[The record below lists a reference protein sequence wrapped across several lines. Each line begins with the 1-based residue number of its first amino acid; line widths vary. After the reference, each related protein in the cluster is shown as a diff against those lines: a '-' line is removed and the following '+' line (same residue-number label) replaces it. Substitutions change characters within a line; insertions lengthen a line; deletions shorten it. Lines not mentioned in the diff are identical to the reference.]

1 MVDEK
6 PPRKPGSPLGGVRVA
21 AHMLSGL
28 DAEVRARI
36 LANIAKRDSKLA
48 AEIQKNLFTFDD
60 ITRLSSWDIQKLLQK
75 TPLTDLALALRNA
88 PEEIK
93 DFVFKNLSQRTGKLL
108 QDEIQT
114 LGPRRVSEIEA
125 EQNKIVSIA
134 KELLKISE

>member
-1 MVDEK
+1 MVDGK

-125 EQNKIVSIA
+125 AQNKIVSIA

>member
-125 EQNKIVSIA
+125 AQNKIVSIA